1 MDLGDFA
8 TLHKQVSPDMG
19 EFDVAHLFM
28 QLVDTRGSVDPDEWL
43 QVLSLYEAG
52 LAGGGGSFLPD
63 EPTTY
68 LDHRHV

>member
-28 QLVDTRGSVDPDEWL
+28 QLVDTRGIVDPDEWL
-43 QVLSLYEAG
+43 QVML
-52 LAGGGGSFLPD
+52 LALN
-63 EPTTY
+63 
-68 LDHRHV
+68 